1 MNFVNNNEILCWNNN
16 HHNKRD
22 RIYYKDVHKVVN
34 FIISITN
41 IVFWSLWKEIKVNK
55 NYINL
60 KLSHTTDWLT
70 ESKFRTNKNIL
81 SIKIG

>member
-1 MNFVNNNEILCWNNN
+1 MKFYVKIIIIII
-16 HHNKRD
+16 RY

-70 ESKFRTNKNIL
+70 ESKFKTNKQKTGYL
-81 SIKIG
+81 